1 MSSDQVTQQQ
11 QIVLVNNDAQGV
23 CRMTLNNPARRNAL
37 SIEMLSALLAAL
49 TQACENSEVRVIVL
63 SANGEV
69 FCSGHDLK
77 ELASVAG
84 DDTRREVYTQIM
96 SLCSKLMQ
104 FIVNCPKP
112 VIAEVSGVATAAG
125 CQLVASCDLAYAAET
140 TKFATPGVNI
150 GLFCS
155 TPMVALSRNVAN
167 KHAMQMLLTGE
178 MISASQAVAIGLINA
193 TTSAAALQQTT
204 LQIATK
210 IATKSA
216 KTLAI
221 GKQAFYRQK
230 SMTLE
235 DAYAYAAT
243 VMVDN
248 MLMEDAQ
255 EGINAF
261 LEKREAH
268 WSDR

>member
-1 MSSDQVTQQQ
+1 MTNEQLKEE
-11 QIVLVNNDAQGV
+11 QIVLVKHDAQGV
-23 CRMTLNNPARRNAL
+23 CRITMNNPARRNAL
-37 SIEMLSALLAAL
+37 SNQMLSLLLEAFI
-49 TQACENSEVRVIVL
+49 QAQENSEVRVIVL
-63 SANGEV
+63 CANGAV

-77 ELASVAG
+77 ELARAG
-84 DDTRREVYTQIM
+84 DDENRRDFYRQIM
-96 SLCSKLMQ
+96 SLCSRLMQ
-104 FIVNCPKP
+104 YIVNCSKP
-112 VIAEVSGVATAAG
+112 VIAEVRGVATAAG
-125 CQLVASCDLAYAAET
+125 CQLVASCDLAYADELS
-140 TKFATPGVNI
+140 KFATPGVNI

-155 TPMVALSRNVAN
+155 TPMVALSRNVCN

-178 MISASQAVAIGLINA
+178 MISANEAVAIGLINA
-193 TTSAAALQQTT
+193 TASAAVLNDKTM
-204 LQIATK
+204 QIATS
-210 IATKSA
+210 IAQKSA

-221 GKQAFYRQK
+221 GKEAFYQQV
-230 SMTLE
+230 SMSLE
-235 DAYAYAAT
+235 DAYDYAAK